1 MSKPFHVVIIGGGP
15 GGLATALSLAQH
27 PSCSTS
33 RARVTVLELRDTV
46 QTIGGAINLTPLA
59 LRYLDSLGAGKRL
72 RPRGSP
78 VSAIELVAHR
88 TGRLLGQL
96 WPGVDALRVQRQ
108 YLVESLLAALREET
122 DSKLV
127 TIEYG
132 ARVVDIEEYG
142 DANNATGGVRVVWS
156 KAGSDGDRHVI
167 DADLVVGADGIHS
180 QVRSFFD
187 ANREKTY
194 SGKCVAYGFIRTTP
208 EEAAQWKRADGQPLV
223 TDTTLV
229 QHGSQSLLVTYYQAQ
244 GERDGLYLAAVMP
257 VEDASPANGGNG
269 AASSREGWSV
279 RSADKAGLKRDI
291 AAMFSGGS
299 LSCLEEI
306 IGRCGDWFFYPVY
319 MLPPD
324 GTWSSGR
331 LQLIGDA
338 AHAVSV
344 VVEICASS
352 RILTWC
358 NLDAAPRRKYRRR
371 HGRRRFARTR
381 PLAP

>member
-1 MSKPFHVVIIGGGP
+1 MPKPFDVVVIGGGP

-27 PSCSTS
+27 PSCAKSPIRITI
-33 RARVTVLELRDTV
+33 LELRDTI

-72 RPRGSP
+72 RPRGST

-88 TGRLLGQL
+88 TGHLLGRL
-96 WPGVDALRVQRQ
+96 WPGVDALRVERQ
-108 YLVESLLAALREET
+108 CLVESLLDALREDV
-122 DSKLV
+122 DSGLA

-132 ARVVDIEEYG
+132 AKVVSIEEHG
-142 DANNATGGVRVVWS
+142 SADNEGGVRVTWNKVG
-156 KAGSDGDRHVI
+156 KGNGKKVI

-180 QVRSFFD
+180 QVRSCFD
-187 ANREKTY
+187 AEREKTY

-229 QHGSQSLLVTYYQAQ
+229 QHGSQSLLVTYYQAP

-257 VEDASPANGGNG
+257 VKDAAPGNGDG
-269 AASSREGWSV
+269 AASASREGWAV

-291 AAMFSGGS
+291 ADMFSGGS
-299 LSCLEEI
+299 LTCLEEI
-306 IGRCGDWFFYPVY
+306 IGRCEDWFFYPVY
-319 MLPPD
+319 MLPPE
-324 GTWSSGR
+324 GTWSKGR

-338 AHAVSV
+338 AHAVSHWHRARV
-344 VVEICASS
+344 CKM
-352 RILTWC
+352 T
-358 NLDAAPRRKYRRR
+358 KY
-371 HGRRRFARTR
+371 
-381 PLAP
+381 